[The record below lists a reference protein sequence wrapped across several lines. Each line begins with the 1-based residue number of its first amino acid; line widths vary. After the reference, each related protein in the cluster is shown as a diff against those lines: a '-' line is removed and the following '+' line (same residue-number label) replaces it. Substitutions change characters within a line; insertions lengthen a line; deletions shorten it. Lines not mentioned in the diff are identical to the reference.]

1 MAPIDSAQAALEA
14 VNRAV
19 AELEAALRHLEQGD
33 SETRRLAARW
43 RDEHWVLHDVRR
55 VAESIERL
63 AGEEYARDRLQRLLA
78 MHHGFAAEASEVGG
92 ELEAIIYEVRRLHP
106 HTGVD

>member
-14 VNRAV
+14 VDRAV

-43 RDEHWVLHDVRR
+43 RDEHRVLHDVRR
-55 VAESIERL
+55 LAESIERL
-63 AGEEYARDRLQRLLA
+63 AGEEYARNRLRQLLA
-78 MHHGFAAEASEVGG
+78 IAGIRYSV
-92 ELEAIIYEVRRLHP
+92 
-106 HTGVD
+106 